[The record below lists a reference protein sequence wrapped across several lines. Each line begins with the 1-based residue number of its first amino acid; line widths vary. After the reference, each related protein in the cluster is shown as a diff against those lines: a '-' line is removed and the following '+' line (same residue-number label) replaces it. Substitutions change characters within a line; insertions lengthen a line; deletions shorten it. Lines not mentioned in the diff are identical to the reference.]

1 MRITTKNYFKAVS
14 EVGFENLPEALKK
27 SHSLIEERTDN
38 GNDWSIYEHDAEVKR
53 VFDLAFEKLFEFI
66 DKKEGLSGI
75 SDNPIIAR
83 AKADAAGYNDL
94 PLDKLKMIYR
104 LECDAE
110 LEDGLTEEIEIRKAA
125 LEKAIAVKEGKAIP
139 TETMKQESTIAEK
152 FVKRFLL
159 LDSKTIQKQEIEG
172 FLNDVQSAIKS
183 KKITAD
189 SKLSKEVQLVQTK
202 LLSLLNT
209 MGKSIKV
216 VLSAATKKQFT
227 TALNK
232 EKKKPVVKKPSKKPL
247 SGVEEKSEVVDP
259 KQNLMNS
266 IDFAKLHFNSI
277 GFSGKWFDLIGDPSP
292 GFTAMVFGRPKMGKS
307 YLCVDFAGYLARNH
321 GTVLY
326 VANEE
331 KLDATLQM
339 KLNDKDVKHE
349 NLFVSDYLP
358 EDLSKYQFII
368 LDSVNNLGLSPQDLQ
383 LLKRKNPGKSF
394 IFIFQTTKDG
404 KFKGANSYQH
414 DVDVVIEVPERGKA
428 VQFGRFNQGGEMSIF
443 DDAPQEL
450 SGVKKSE
457 MEIEAELPIPLGELF
472 IYIKRKG
479 EKEEDVTDILDNEP
493 ERAIA
498 EITKIVNSIIKK
510 KKVNVKV
517 LELEH
522 AYNDSYN
529 VTHGVAYFSIK
540 LSGSKADLKK
550 IAGEDKEIVYD
561 WEDSVSGVRKS
572 GKNLEVPK
580 KVSNVDTMKKKQ
592 KQEVDWTEPKFLNHS
607 DWRDLKLVKKYYD
620 EGNFKQ
626 AMNYASR
633 LETIVREE
641 IPSKIWVEIGGE
653 LTQTGKD
660 RMMSKDYENRAD
672 DINPRFIFSTTST
685 ALLVEALRG
694 DFDLKQLVR
703 RELAN
708 RGLNADGNWVGFDK
722 AAQIHKIK
730 K

>member
-1 MRITTKNYFKAVS
+1 MRVTTKNYFKAIS
-14 EVGFENLPEALKK
+14 EVGFENLPEVLQK
-27 SHSLIEERTDN
+27 SHLLIEERTDK
-38 GNDWSIYEHDAEVKR
+38 GNDWGIYENDAEVKR

-66 DKKEGLSGI
+66 DKKEGLSGVN
-75 SDNPIIAR
+75 DNSIIAR
-83 AKADAAGYNDL
+83 AKKDAEGYKHL

-110 LEDGLTEEIEIRKAA
+110 LEDGLTDEIKIRKPA
-125 LEKAIAVKEGKAIP
+125 LEKAIAEKEGK
-139 TETMKQESTIAEK
+139 TTTKQTMKQESTLAEK

-159 LDSKTIQKQEIEG
+159 LHSKTIQKTEIEG
-172 FLNDVQSAIKS
+172 FLNDVQNAIKE
-183 KKITAD
+183 KEITKE
-189 SKLSKEVQLVQTK
+189 SILSKEIQLIQSK
-202 LLSLLNT
+202 LLSTVNN
-209 MGKSIKV
+209 MGRSIKV
-216 VLSAATKKQFT
+216 ELASDTKRKLQL
-227 TALNK
+227 AVNK
-232 EKKKPVVKKPSKKPL
+232 LKAKPTPRKPKKESL
-247 SGVEEKSEVVDP
+247 SGFEEVQEVKP

-266 IDFAKLHFNSI
+266 IDFANLHFNSI
-277 GFSGKWFDLIGDPSP
+277 GFSGKWLNLIGDPSP

-307 YLCVDFAGYLARNH
+307 YLCVDLAGYLARNH
-321 GTVLY
+321 GMVLY

-368 LDSVNNLGLSPQDLQ
+368 LDSVNKLGLSPQDLEK
-383 LLKRKNPGKSF
+383 LKRNNPGKSF

-428 VQFGRFNQGGEMSIF
+428 TQFGRFNQGGEMSIF
-443 DDAPQEL
+443 EDAPVGETEEL
-450 SGVKKSE
+450 
-457 MEIEAELPIPLGELF
+457 
-472 IYIKRKG
+472 
-479 EKEEDVTDILDNEP
+479 N
-493 ERAIA
+493 
-498 EITKIVNSIIKK
+498 
-510 KKVNVKV
+510 
-517 LELEH
+517 
-522 AYNDSYN
+522 
-529 VTHGVAYFSIK
+529 
-540 LSGSKADLKK
+540 
-550 IAGEDKEIVYD
+550 
-561 WEDSVSGVRKS
+561 GVRKS

-580 KVSNVDTMKKKQ
+580 KVSNVDTMKKKA
-592 KQEVDWTEPKFLNHS
+592 KIIKDWTEPEFLNHS

-620 EGNFKQ
+620 EGDLKQ

-653 LTQTGKD
+653 LTQTGKE
-660 RMMSKDYENRAD
+660 RQMTKDYENRAD

-694 DFDLKQLVR
+694 DFDLKQVVR

-708 RGLNADGNWVGFDK
+708 RGLNAEGNWVGFDK
-722 AAQIHKIK
+722 AAIIHKIK

>member
-27 SHSLIEERTDN
+27 SHSLIEERTDH

-83 AKADAAGYNDL
+83 AKADAAGYKDL
-94 PLDKLKMIYR
+94 PLDKLNMIYR

-110 LEDGLTEEIEIRKAA
+110 LEDGLTDEIKIRKSA
-125 LEKAIAVKEGKAIP
+125 LEKAIAEKEGKAIP
-139 TETMKQESTIAEK
+139 KETMKQESTLAEK

-159 LDSKTIQKQEIEG
+159 LDGKTIQKQEIEG
-172 FLNDVQSAIKS
+172 FLNEVQSAIKS

-189 SKLSKEVQLVQTK
+189 STLSKEVQLVQTK

-227 TALNK
+227 AALNK
-232 EKKKPVVKKPSKKPL
+232 EKKKPAAKKVSKKTL
-247 SGVEEKSEVVDP
+247 SGVEDKPEVVDP

-292 GFTAMVFGRPKMGKS
+292 AFTAMVFGRPKMGKS

-358 EDLSKYQFII
+358 TDLSKYQFVI

-383 LLKRKNPGKSF
+383 MLKRKNPGKSF

-443 DDAPQEL
+443 DDAPD
-450 SGVKKSE
+450 G
-457 MEIEAELPIPLGELF
+457 EAEEL
-472 IYIKRKG
+472 
-479 EKEEDVTDILDNEP
+479 N
-493 ERAIA
+493 
-498 EITKIVNSIIKK
+498 
-510 KKVNVKV
+510 
-517 LELEH
+517 
-522 AYNDSYN
+522 
-529 VTHGVAYFSIK
+529 
-540 LSGSKADLKK
+540 
-550 IAGEDKEIVYD
+550 
-561 WEDSVSGVRKS
+561 GVRKTR
-572 GKNLEVPK
+572 KNLEVPK

-592 KQEVDWTEPKFLNHS
+592 KKEVDWTEPKHLNNS

-620 EGNFKQ
+620 EGDFKQ

-641 IPSKIWVEIGGE
+641 IPPKIWVEIGGE

-708 RGLNADGNWVGFDK
+708 RGLNAEGNWVGFDK

>member
-14 EVGFENLPEALKK
+14 EVGFENLPDALKK
-27 SHSLIEERTDN
+27 SHSLIEERTDH

-66 DKKEGLSGI
+66 DKKEGLSGV
-75 SDNPIIAR
+75 SDNPIITR
-83 AKADAAGYNDL
+83 AKADAAGYKDL
-94 PLDKLKMIYR
+94 PLDKLNMIYR

-110 LEDGLTEEIEIRKAA
+110 LEDGLTDEIKIRKSA
-125 LEKAIAVKEGKAIP
+125 LEKAIAEKEGKAIP
-139 TETMKQESTIAEK
+139 KETMKQESTIAEK

-172 FLNDVQSAIKS
+172 FLNNVQSAIKS

-227 TALNK
+227 AALNK
-232 EKKKPVVKKPSKKPL
+232 ENKKPAAKKGSKKTL
-247 SGVEEKSEVVDP
+247 SGVEEKPEVVDP
-259 KQNLMNS
+259 KQNLMSS

-277 GFSGKWFDLIGDPSP
+277 GFSGKWYELIGDPSP

-307 YLCVDFAGYLARNH
+307 YLCVDLAGYLARKH

-358 EDLSKYQFII
+358 TDLSKYQFVI

-383 LLKRKNPGKSF
+383 MLKRKNPGKSF

-414 DVDVVIEVPERGKA
+414 DVDIVIEVPERGKA

-443 DDAPQEL
+443 DDAPVGESEEL
-450 SGVKKSE
+450 
-457 MEIEAELPIPLGELF
+457 
-472 IYIKRKG
+472 
-479 EKEEDVTDILDNEP
+479 N
-493 ERAIA
+493 
-498 EITKIVNSIIKK
+498 
-510 KKVNVKV
+510 
-517 LELEH
+517 
-522 AYNDSYN
+522 
-529 VTHGVAYFSIK
+529 
-540 LSGSKADLKK
+540 
-550 IAGEDKEIVYD
+550 
-561 WEDSVSGVRKS
+561 GVRKS
-572 GKNLEVPK
+572 RKNLEVPN

-592 KQEVDWTEPKFLNHS
+592 KQEVDWTEPKHLNHS

-620 EGNFKQ
+620 EGDFKQ

-708 RGLNADGNWVGFDK
+708 RGLNAEGNWVGFDK

>member
-27 SHSLIEERTDN
+27 SHSLIEERTDH

-66 DKKEGLSGI
+66 DKKEGLSGV

-83 AKADAAGYNDL
+83 AKADAVGYKDL

-110 LEDGLTEEIEIRKAA
+110 LEDGLTEEIKIRKSA
-125 LEKAIAVKEGKAIP
+125 LEKAIAEKEGKAIP
-139 TETMKQESTIAEK
+139 KETMKQESTLAEK

-159 LDSKTIQKQEIEG
+159 LDGKTIQKQEIEG
-172 FLNDVQSAIKS
+172 FLNEVQSAIKS
-183 KKITAD
+183 KKINAD
-189 SKLSKEVQLVQTK
+189 STLSKEVQVIQTK

-227 TALNK
+227 AALNK
-232 EKKKPVVKKPSKKPL
+232 EKKKPATKKVSKKTL
-247 SGVEEKSEVVDP
+247 SGVEDKPEVVDP
-259 KQNLMNS
+259 KQNLMSS

-277 GFSGKWFDLIGDPSP
+277 GFSGKWYDLIGDPSP

-358 EDLSKYQFII
+358 TDLSKYQFVI

-383 LLKRKNPGKSF
+383 MLKRKNPGKSF

-443 DDAPQEL
+443 DDAPLEEVEEL
-450 SGVKKSE
+450 
-457 MEIEAELPIPLGELF
+457 
-472 IYIKRKG
+472 
-479 EKEEDVTDILDNEP
+479 N
-493 ERAIA
+493 
-498 EITKIVNSIIKK
+498 
-510 KKVNVKV
+510 
-517 LELEH
+517 
-522 AYNDSYN
+522 
-529 VTHGVAYFSIK
+529 
-540 LSGSKADLKK
+540 
-550 IAGEDKEIVYD
+550 
-561 WEDSVSGVRKS
+561 GVRKS
-572 GKNLEVPK
+572 RKNLEVPK

-592 KQEVDWTEPKFLNHS
+592 KQEVDWTEPKHLNNS

-620 EGNFKQ
+620 EGDFKQ

-641 IPSKIWVEIGGE
+641 IPPKIWVEIGGE

-708 RGLNADGNWVGFDK
+708 RGLNAEGNWVGFEK

>member
-27 SHSLIEERTDN
+27 SHSLIEERTDH

-83 AKADAAGYNDL
+83 AKADAAGYKDL
-94 PLDKLKMIYR
+94 PLDKLNMIYR
-104 LECDAE
+104 LECDSE
-110 LEDGLTEEIEIRKAA
+110 LEDGLTDEIKIRKSA
-125 LEKAIAVKEGKAIP
+125 LEKAIAEKEGKAIP
-139 TETMKQESTIAEK
+139 KETMKQESTLAEK

-159 LDSKTIQKQEIEG
+159 LDGKTIQKQEIEG

-189 SKLSKEVQLVQTK
+189 AKLSKEVQLVQTK
-202 LLSLLNT
+202 LLSLQNT

-232 EKKKPVVKKPSKKPL
+232 KKKKPSAKKASKKPL
-247 SGVEEKSEVVDP
+247 SGVEDKPEVVDP
-259 KQNLMNS
+259 KQNLMSS

-277 GFSGKWFDLIGDPSP
+277 GFSGKWYDLIGDPSP

-358 EDLSKYQFII
+358 TDLSKYQFII

-383 LLKRKNPGKSF
+383 MLKRKNSGKSF

-428 VQFGRFNQGGEMSIF
+428 LQFGRFNQGGEMSIF
-443 DDAPQEL
+443 DDAPPVGESEEL
-450 SGVKKSE
+450 
-457 MEIEAELPIPLGELF
+457 
-472 IYIKRKG
+472 
-479 EKEEDVTDILDNEP
+479 N
-493 ERAIA
+493 
-498 EITKIVNSIIKK
+498 
-510 KKVNVKV
+510 
-517 LELEH
+517 
-522 AYNDSYN
+522 
-529 VTHGVAYFSIK
+529 
-540 LSGSKADLKK
+540 
-550 IAGEDKEIVYD
+550 
-561 WEDSVSGVRKS
+561 GVRKS
-572 GKNLEVPK
+572 RKNLEVPK

-592 KQEVDWTEPKFLNHS
+592 KQEVDWTEPKHLNHS

-620 EGNFKQ
+620 EGDFKQ

-641 IPSKIWVEIGGE
+641 IPPKIWVEIGGE

-708 RGLNADGNWVGFDK
+708 RGLNAEGNWVGFDK
-722 AAQIHKIK
+722 AALIHKIK